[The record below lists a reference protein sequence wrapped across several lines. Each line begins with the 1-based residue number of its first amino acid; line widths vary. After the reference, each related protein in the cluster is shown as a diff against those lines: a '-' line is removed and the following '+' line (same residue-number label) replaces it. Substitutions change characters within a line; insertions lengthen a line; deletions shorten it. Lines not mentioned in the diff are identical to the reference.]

1 MLEKNEFSGGD
12 VQYSSPEVSVK
23 PRLFPISCY
32 RWFTNGISKKRRSIN
47 VSSIQI
53 LKNTLKNWKSCHS
66 AHPLN
71 DFPDYVQTF
80 KFIFGFV
87 SDPRFSMSIGFH
99 SGCFPLW
106 RTPWKV
112 IQHWK
117 LVQNETSS
125 ERTKSVGALLR
136 FMKAFFNTQKNSFVW
151 MI

>member
-1 MLEKNEFSGGD
+1 MSFPEAMYNIL
-12 VQYSSPEVSVK
+12 VQKY
-23 PRLFPISCY
+23 L
-32 RWFTNGISKKRRSIN
+32 WN
-47 VSSIQI
+47 
-53 LKNTLKNWKSCHS
+53 
-66 AHPLN
+66 
-71 DFPDYVQTF
+71 PDYFQLIFTDDLQMVFPRNGDLWMYHPFGYWKTLSKIENHVTEHILLTTSLTTF
-80 KFIFGFV
+80 KRSNSFLVFGFV
-87 SDPRFSMSIGFH
+87 SHPRFSMSIGFH